1 MSQQRNSLQRSST
14 LAEAEDLHRRIVSQE
29 RLTRDATARWASV
42 LSYEL
47 DLERRQYRV

>member
-42 LSYEL
+42 HECLLSGTEL
-47 DLERRQYRV
+47 LKR